1 MSETTDL
8 TQFSL
13 TKEQAIAA
21 FTHNKER
28 ATHFA
33 HLLWVVIGSALVF
46 FLILQILFKIEA
58 WIWSRTIKGSL
69 DVYELTPNLPR
80 RRNTSNNDDWSSLNA
95 NGTTTTTIHA
105 TQMWPRVP
113 FWQRFIRAFLA
124 FFRKYFY
131 TVNVPIINISLAELG
146 LVMGYAGFMGAILVI
161 DTPNIPPNPLV
172 PTITVIGIAN
182 RAGLLA
188 VASLPFNVALSSRI
202 NLVSLFMGISFDRIQ
217 YLHRWV
223 GRTTL
228 ALAITHATCKL
239 IQMDTFGDHSFRR
252 FGLGAFCIAGFLL
265 IFSNRLMLQKAYET
279 FITFHIAAVIAFIT
293 LIWFHMP
300 REKSYLI
307 ATIGI
312 WVFDRTIR
320 WTRIIFYNSLWRC
333 GRSSCTEMATL
344 RLLSHDTTRLEVL
357 KPDFAPWK
365 AGAYAYVS
373 TPGMPWWPQS
383 HPFTIASRP
392 SRLHINHPSASIK
405 GGGDMLRPEPNLIF
419 LIRARNG
426 WTRRLHSLA
435 QNTISP
441 NIPVIIDGP
450 YDGAPEL
457 HKCFDTVLLFAGGAG
472 ISWTLPIL
480 VDLVEKARK
489 NQSAVRRVIWVC
501 ALRHYVNYDWFFGEL
516 EQIVQM
522 SGNAWI
528 DVRIHY
534 TTDTQD
540 VGNVPAF
547 FRPGRPDIEFIIEE
561 AVNAAKGRLFI
572 GGESRRIKDIFEY
585 QSTNN
590 TSYPSFL
597 QSRDLLDQVKK

>member
-1 MSETTDL
+1 MSDTTST
-8 TQFSL
+8 TQFKL
-13 TKEQAIAA
+13 TKEEAIAA
-21 FTHNKER
+21 FAHNKER

-33 HLLWVVIGSALVF
+33 QLLWIVIGSALVF
-46 FLILQILFKIEA
+46 FLILQIFFKIES
-58 WIWSRTIKGSL
+58 WMWSRTIRGSL
-69 DVYELTPNLPR
+69 DAYELTPNPR
-80 RRNTSNNDDWSSLNA
+80 RRNDDWSSLNA
-95 NGTTTTTIHA
+95 SIAQAH
-105 TQMWPRVP
+105 MWPRVP
-113 FWQRFIRAFLA
+113 FWQRFIRALLA
-124 FFRKYFY
+124 FYRKYFFS
-131 TVNVPIINISLAELG
+131 VNVPIINISLAELG
-146 LVMGYAGFMGAILVI
+146 LVMSYVGFMSAILVI

-172 PTITVIGIAN
+172 PHITVIGIAN

-188 VASLPFNVALSSRI
+188 VASLPFNVLLSNRI
-202 NLVSLFMGISFDRIQ
+202 SLVSILMGVSFDRIQ

-228 ALAITHATCKL
+228 ALAITHGTCKL

-252 FGLGAFCIAGFLL
+252 FGLGALCIAGFLMV
-265 IFSNRLMLQKAYET
+265 FSNRLMLQKAYET
-279 FITFHIAAVIAFIT
+279 FIAFHTAAVISFVC

-300 REKSYLI
+300 RHKGYLI
-307 ATIGI
+307 ATIGL
-312 WVFDRTIR
+312 WVADRSLR
-320 WTRIIFYNSLWRC
+320 WIRIIFYNSLWRC
-333 GRSSCTEMATL
+333 GRSSCTETATL

-392 SRLHINHPSASIK
+392 SRLHISHPTDSKK
-405 GGGDMLRPEPNLIF
+405 GGGDIMRPQPNLIF

-426 WTRRLHSLA
+426 WTRKLHKLA
-435 QNTISP
+435 QTTASP
-441 NIPVIIDGP
+441 SIPVIIDGP
-450 YDGAPEL
+450 YDGAPEI

-480 VDLVEKARK
+480 VDLVEKARR

-534 TTDTQD
+534 TTDTED
-540 VGNVPAF
+540 VQNVPAF

-572 GGESRRIKDIFEY
+572 GGEFVCSEGKANEILTILIL
-585 QSTNN
+585 
-590 TSYPSFL
+590 L
-597 QSRDLLDQVKK
+597 QCLDLLDPVKKYADVLV